1 MVSGTWPKQR
11 KLIIYLTVLCIVFL
25 PTIVAMEY
33 IFSDLTIR
41 HIAMSALG
49 LALVLTISGL
59 IMTTRTEPKR
69 WRHIYKPMRYDT
81 EAVNQILVQIDREV
95 DKDTWK
101 GYQERTRASLWLRE
115 ALAEYVELTW
125 AGSPYDFQ
133 RMMSTPT
140 ESKYLDDKPALKK
153 MIIDMQDLG
162 VYNDKSFLLWP
173 RRKYLKLVDLLFKEV
188 KAP

>member
-1 MVSGTWPKQR
+1 MVSVTWPRQR
-11 KLIIYLTVLCIVFL
+11 KLIIYLTVLCMAFIPAIVS
-25 PTIVAMEY
+25 MEY
-33 IFSDLTIR
+33 VIADLKIR

-49 LALVLTISGL
+49 IGLVLCAAGL
-59 IMTTRTEPKR
+59 IITIRTEPKR
-69 WRHIYKPMRYDT
+69 WKYVYKPMRYDT

-125 AGSPYDFQ
+125 TGSPYDFQ
-133 RMMSTPT
+133 RMMASPE

-153 MIIDMQDLG
+153 MFIDMQDLG

-173 RRKYLKLVDLLFKEV
+173 RRRYLKLVDLLFKEV